1 MFYIDF
7 TSPEGKTY
15 RIDLSKHKLIHSCP
29 ICGSEQQI
37 MLDESDPYY
46 WCEDCRERREEQEKE
61 QEREKKERYKKHM
74 EENVR
79 RINKMCHSNIDIG
92 TLEQWGIEAQLKGLS
107 VEEEVAFFKEK
118 INQLRSN

>member
-7 TSPEGKTY
+7 TTPEGKTY
-15 RIDLSKHKLIHSCP
+15 RIDLTEIPITYHCRVCGYEKLY
-29 ICGSEQQI
+29 
-37 MLDESDPYY
+37 MLDESDPTD
-46 WCEDCRERREEQEKE
+46 WCDACEERREEQEKE
-61 QEREKKERYKKHM
+61 QKREKKERYKKHM

-107 VEEEVAFFKEK
+107 VEEELAFFKEK
-118 INQLRSN
+118 INQLRNN